1 MFLTNLSLKRPV
13 FATVTILALVVLG
26 IVSYAGLKINDF
38 PDVEFPYVAVTV
50 ILPGAS
56 PEQVESEIGQKLE
69 EAFGQIAGVKH
80 IHTSAREGICITF
93 GEFTLETDP
102 DVAAQNVRDKVGAIR
117 GRLPQDSEEPV
128 ISKFDPMA
136 VPIFSLAVTGDLT
149 MRELSKIVDDSIKSR
164 LETINGVGALNLYG
178 AEKREIQIQLDKGK
192 LAAFGLAIPEVLG
205 SLRSEN
211 LDIPGGKVSKDGL
224 EMTLRTVGKV
234 NSVEEF
240 SSLPVARRE
249 GVQLFVRDIGTVAD
263 GARDQDSYSR
273 YQGRPAIGIDVVKQS
288 GVNTVALA
296 DQILKTVD
304 GIKRELPPGVFLDVV
319 KDNSTDIRNGV
330 NDVQKTILEGAFLA
344 VVMVFIFLRD
354 WRSTLISALSIPTSI
369 IATFFAMNLLG
380 YTINYMTLMAL
391 SLSVGL
397 LIDDSIVVI
406 ENIVRHLR
414 MGQNP
419 IQAAREATAELGLA
433 VTATTLTVVAV
444 FLPVGMMS
452 GIVGQYF
459 KQFGITVVCSV
470 LVSLLV
476 SFTLVPLLASR
487 HLKTGDYVPGG
498 PLGKFLAW
506 FNRVFDQITT
516 EYSNFLKVVLNNRLK
531 TLGVAVALFIGS
543 LALIPYLG
551 SSFLPSA
558 DLGEINITAEFDAG
572 LSLDAAGKMTEKLE
586 GIIQSYPEVLKIYST
601 VRAGGASIYVK
612 VPEKGQRQSP
622 IDKTSGELRRKM
634 NSLPGV
640 KVVVSY
646 QSEMVGGPAVQ
657 YLVLG
662 EDFTELQKYA
672 AKAQKIMESTPGAVD
687 VGLSYKP
694 GKPEARVEVKR
705 DLAADL
711 GVSTAQISQT
721 LATLFNGTVVSQYEE
736 KGDRHDVRVRLVDTQ
751 RRQLADLGNIYLP
764 GMIPLSQVTE
774 TVFSGA
780 PNEISRYDRTR
791 EITLSANLENT
802 SLGEFEK
809 EFMKR
814 VEQELE
820 MPEGYRIYA
829 GGQSEFMGDTFNTM
843 FLALFAGIFFIF
855 FILAAQF
862 ESYIDPFSIML
873 SIPLAVVGA
882 ILGLLVTGSDLSI
895 MSMIGMIML
904 MGLVTKNAILLID
917 FTKKQRA
924 RGVERDEALGNA
936 ARIRLRP
943 IVMTSLAM
951 IFGMTPLAL
960 GLGSGAESR
969 APMAHA
975 VIGGLIT
982 STLLTLV
989 VVPVVY
995 SCLDDLKKK
1004 TASLFGSR

>member
-26 IVSYAGLKINDF
+26 IVSYVSLKINDY

-50 ILPGAS
+50 VLPGAS
-56 PEQVESEIGQKLE
+56 PEQVESKIGHKLE
-69 EAFGQIAGVKH
+69 EALGQIAGVKH
-80 IHTSAREGICITF
+80 IYTNALEGVCITF

-102 DVAAQNVRDKVGAIR
+102 DVAAQDVRDKVGAIR
-117 GRLPQDSEEPV
+117 GQLPQDSEEPV
-128 ISKFDPMA
+128 ISRYDPQAM
-136 VPIFSLAVTGDLT
+136 PIVSLAVTGDLT
-149 MRELSKIVDDSIKSR
+149 MRELSKIVDDTIKSR
-164 LETINGVGALNLYG
+164 IETINGVGAIKLYG
-178 AEKREIQIQLDKGK
+178 AEEREIQIKLDREK
-192 LAAFGLAIPEVLG
+192 LAAYKLTTSEVLG
-205 SLRSEN
+205 SLQSEN
-211 LDIPGGKVSKDGL
+211 MDVPGGKVSKDGL

-234 NSVEEF
+234 SSVEEF
-240 SSLPVARRE
+240 TGLPVARRE
-249 GVQLFVRDIGTVAD
+249 GVQLFVRDIGTVVD
-263 GARDQDSYSR
+263 GAKDQDSFSR
-273 YQGRPAIGIDVVKQS
+273 YQGRPAIGIDVIKQS
-288 GVNTVALA
+288 GSNTVALA
-296 DQILKTVD
+296 DQVLKTVES
-304 GIKRELPPGVFLDVV
+304 IRRELPPGVYLDVV
-319 KDNSTDIRNGV
+319 KDNSVSIRSGV
-330 NDVQKTILEGAFLA
+330 SDVQRTIMEGAFLA
-344 VVMVFIFLRD
+344 VLMVFVFLKD

-369 IATFFAMNLLG
+369 IATFFAMSILG

-414 MGQNP
+414 MGKNP
-419 IQAAREATAELGLA
+419 FQAAREATAELGLA

-459 KQFGITVVCSV
+459 KQFGITVVCIV

-487 HLKTGDYVPGG
+487 HLKTGDYVPRG
-498 PLGKFLAW
+498 PLGKFLSW
-506 FNRVFDQITT
+506 FNRVFDQITI
-516 EYSNFLKVVLNNRLK
+516 EYINFLKIVLRNRLK

-543 LALIPYLG
+543 LLLIPYLG
-551 SSFLPSA
+551 SSFLPPA

-572 LSLDAAGKMTEKLE
+572 LNLDAAGKITEELE
-586 GIIQSYPEVLKIYST
+586 GIIRSCPEVHKIYST

-612 VPEKGQRQSP
+612 IPEKGQRQFA
-622 IDKTSGELRRKM
+622 IEKTAGELRQRL
-634 NSLPGV
+634 NSVPGV
-640 KVVVSY
+640 KVVVNSRA
-646 QSEMVGGPAVQ
+646 EMIEGPTVQ

-662 EDFTELQKYA
+662 EDLDELQKYA
-672 AKAQKIMESTPGAVD
+672 EKAQKIMESTPGAVD
-687 VGLSYKP
+687 VGISYKP
-694 GKPEARVEVKR
+694 GKPEVRVEVKR
-705 DLAADL
+705 NLAADL
-711 GVSTAQISQT
+711 GISTAQVSQT

-736 KGDRHDVRVRLVDTQ
+736 EGNRYDVRVRLADTQ
-751 RRQLADLGNIYLP
+751 RQELADLSNIFLP
-764 GMIPLSQVTE
+764 GMVPLSQVTE
-774 TVFSGA
+774 TVFSSA

-802 SLGEFEK
+802 SLGEFER

-820 MPEGYRIYA
+820 MPEGYRLYA
-829 GGQSEFMGDTFNTM
+829 SGQSEFMGDTFNTM
-843 FLALFAGIFFIF
+843 FIALFAGILFIF

-882 ILGLLVTGSDLSI
+882 ILGLLVTGSDLSV

-924 RGVERDEALGNA
+924 LGVERNEALQNA

-995 SCLDDLKKK
+995 SYLDDLKKK
-1004 TASLFGSR
+1004 IAFLFGSR